1 MVNEADFQPNWVSA
15 PGETL
20 AEILEQRRIPPV
32 VFAEQIGSGAE
43 HVNDLLQGRAVLT
56 AETASLLET
65 HLGVSSAFWL
75 NRESHYRLDLARL
88 GRDARG
94 TAVGDEWLRELPLTD
109 MIRFGW
115 LQRADNHTA
124 QVSSCLRFFGVP
136 DERTWEQIYREP
148 LEMAAFRTS
157 PTFDSHFGAVAAW
170 LRQGE
175 LEARAITCS
184 AWNEAQFGTVLRT
197 LRQLTRQKDPARFVP
212 QLVKL
217 CAACGVAV
225 VVLRAPT
232 GCRASGATRFIAPD
246 KALLLLSFRYLSD
259 DHFWFTFFHEA
270 GHLLLHGRNALFLEG
285 ADMLTNAQEREAN
298 DFAAEVV
305 IPPAFEA
312 QFGSLPLRH
321 LDVIRFARR
330 VGVSPGIVVGQLQHR
345 GRLRPDQL
353 NRLKRRYRWN
363 HP

>member
-1 MVNEADFQPNWVSA
+1 MDTEQDFQPDWASA
-15 PGETL
+15 PGETIVD
-20 AEILEQRRIPPV
+20 ILEQRHVPPV
-32 VFAEQIGSGAE
+32 VFAEQIGYGAE
-43 HVNDLLQGRAVLT
+43 HVNDLLQGRAVMT
-56 AETASLLET
+56 AETAELLET
-65 HLGVSSAFWL
+65 HLGATSAFWL
-75 NRESHYRLDLARL
+75 NRESQYRLDLARL
-88 GRDARG
+88 GRDAQGALGR
-94 TAVGDEWLRELPLTD
+94 EWLRELPLTD

-115 LQRADNHTA
+115 LDRAEGLSA
-124 QVSSCLRFFGVP
+124 QVTSCLRFFGVP
-136 DERTWEQIYREP
+136 DERTWQEVYRGP

-157 PTFDSHFGAVAAW
+157 ATFDSHPGAVAAW

-175 LEARAITCS
+175 LEARAIPCN
-184 AWNEAQFGTVLRT
+184 AWNEEQFRELLPT
-197 LRQLTRQKDPARFVP
+197 LCSLTRQKDPARFIP

-270 GHLLLHGRNALFLEG
+270 WHLLLHGRTALFLEA
-285 ADMLTNAQEREAN
+285 ADTLSSTQEREAN
-298 DFAAEVV
+298 DFAAELLV
-305 IPPAFEA
+305 PLAFQAE
-312 QFGSLPLRH
+312 FDRLPNRH

-330 VGVSPGIVVGQLQHR
+330 LGVSPGIVVGQLQHR
-345 GRLRPDQL
+345 GRLGRDQL
-353 NRLKRRYRWN
+353 NRLKRRFKWN

>member
-1 MVNEADFQPNWVSA
+1 MVKERDFQPDWVSA
-15 PGETL
+15 PGETI
-20 AEILEQRRIPPV
+20 ADILEQRHVPPV
-32 VFAEQIGSGAE
+32 FFAEQIGYDAD

-56 AETASLLET
+56 AETAMLLET
-65 HLGVSSAFWL
+65 HLGASSAFWL

-88 GRDARG
+88 GRDAQG
-94 TAVGDEWLRELPLTD
+94 AVGREWLRELPLTD

-115 LQRADNHTA
+115 LEHAEDLSA
-124 QVSSCLRFFGVP
+124 QVTTCLRFFGVP
-136 DERTWEQIYREP
+136 DERTWQRVYREP

-157 PTFDSHFGAVAAW
+157 ATFDSHPGAVAAW

-175 LEARAITCS
+175 LKARAIRCKV
-184 AWNEAQFGTVLRT
+184 WNEEQFSAVLQT
-197 LRQLTRQKDPARFVP
+197 LRPLTRQRDPARFIP
-212 QLVKL
+212 RLVEL

-225 VVLRAPT
+225 VALRAPT

-270 GHLLLHGRNALFLEG
+270 GHVLLHGRNALFLEG
-285 ADMLTNAQEREAN
+285 ADMLTNAQEQEAN
-298 DFAAEVV
+298 DFAAELL
-305 IPPAFEA
+305 IPKAFRAE
-312 QFGSLPLRH
+312 FDRLPLRH

-353 NRLKRRYRWN
+353 NRLKRRFTWN